1 MTLARWPFHRITPS
15 AAWILVFTPRWDHS
29 SQFVFLNKLLENKS
43 PPAGFLCFQAAFL
56 RQLLEHSVAFRTFF
70 FKIGYCLNVCTYV
83 ETSGICSSL
92 LLIKL
97 PHKHKILTLA
107 HPFPGS
113 CCLYSSL
120 MSSCIVAP
128 PSGRRKNSRKQSA
141 STSLLPKP
149 QGLQW
154 WLLFCKPVCAFGS
167 RTVKYQV
174 QRLPLGPTSSCPSI
188 PRITSFQVFFWMVL
202 RFSNK
207 TQPQLENIPWC
218 PTEADF

>member
-1 MTLARWPFHRITPS
+1 MYVFPRKLRLTEFARVMLWVARKAGMLSPAGDPGSMAFPQNHAICCLDSGVHTPVRS
-15 AAWILVFTPRWDHS
+15 QFSVCLFEQALGKQVPTCWILVLSGSFP
-29 SQFVFLNKLLENKS
+29 KAA
-43 PPAGFLCFQAAFL
+43 AGAFCGFQNIL
-56 RQLLEHSVAFRTFF
+56 F

-128 PSGRRKNSRKQSA
+128 PSGRRKYSRKQSA

-154 WLLFCKPVCAFGS
+154 
-167 RTVKYQV
+167 
-174 QRLPLGPTSSCPSI
+174 
-188 PRITSFQVFFWMVL
+188 
-202 RFSNK
+202 
-207 TQPQLENIPWC
+207 
-218 PTEADF
+218 